1 VRLAAI
7 VVYPVKSCR
16 GVALERASV
25 RREGL
30 ALDRRW
36 MIVDARGAF
45 VTQREAP
52 RLALVDTA
60 IEDDGFVLSAS
71 GAGAVRLPRVLSD
84 GARTRVIVWGDAV
97 EAIAHDEASRWASA
111 WLEQDVRV
119 VSMPDDALR
128 PVSAKHA
135 REGDVVSF
143 ADGFPLL
150 VASTSSL
157 DDLGARIAAGGGAP
171 VPMARF
177 RPNVVIEGA
186 EAWAE
191 DRWERIAIGGVVL
204 RAPKPCERCVITTI
218 DPATATTEREPLR
231 TLATFRR
238 TARGVLFGVNLVPE
252 TLGTLAVGDAV
263 RVLDTHAP
271 PAFVT

>member
-1 VRLAAI
+1 MRLAGI

-16 GVALERASV
+16 GVVLDRAEV

-30 ALDRRW
+30 ARDRRW
-36 MIVDARGAF
+36 MIVGPDGAF

-52 RLALVDTA
+52 RLALVDVA
-60 IEDDGFVLSAS
+60 MALDALVLSAE
-71 GAGAVRLPRVLSD
+71 GAGQVSIPHVLAEGERTTAV
-84 GARTRVIVWGDAV
+84 VWGDEV
-97 EAIAHDEASRWASA
+97 RAIAHAPASRWLSA
-111 WLEQDVRV
+111 WLGRDVRV

-128 PVSAKHA
+128 PVSPKHA

-150 VASTSSL
+150 VASHASL
-157 DDLGARIAAGGGAP
+157 DDLGARIEASGGAR

-191 DRWERIAIGGVVL
+191 DRWQRIAIGDVVL
-204 RAPKPCERCVITTI
+204 RAPKPCERCVVTTI
-218 DPATATTEREPLR
+218 DPATAKAEREPLR
-231 TLATFRR
+231 TLASFRR
-238 TARGVLFGVNLVPE
+238 TERGVLFGVNLVPE
-252 TLGTLAVGDAV
+252 TLGVIAIGDPV
-263 RVLDTHAP
+263 RVLDAQPAP
-271 PAFVT
+271 SFA